1 MEQEEPVM
9 KLKLIGVYFGE
20 TSWRLHF
27 GCGGEKVAGV
37 YYDFELTVMKKEV
50 TPGMAAFY
58 DSLKPG
64 DEFELTR
71 IHP

>member
-1 MEQEEPVM
+1 M

-20 TSWRLHF
+20 SSWRLHF
-27 GCGGEKVAGV
+27 AAGSARDGGV

-50 TPGMAAFY
+50 LPDMVAFY

-64 DEFELTR
+64 NTFELTR
-71 IHP
+71 FSP